1 MEYKHFTAII
11 IMLDAPP
18 VKKIKLVKNELL
30 IKTYGHSHDLGKCET
45 LFEILNKTI
54 PQIITGA

>member
-1 MEYKHFTAII
+1 
-11 IMLDAPP
+11 MLDAPP